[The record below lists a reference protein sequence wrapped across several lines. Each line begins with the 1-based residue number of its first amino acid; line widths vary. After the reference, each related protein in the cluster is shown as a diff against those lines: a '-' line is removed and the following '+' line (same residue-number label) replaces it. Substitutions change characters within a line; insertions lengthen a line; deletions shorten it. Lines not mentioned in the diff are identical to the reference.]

1 MGKRHSFGNCRKYN
15 GEGAAHAV
23 SVTTAE
29 QRDRQMSGD
38 RFTRR
43 DFARRTAEVLSGSFA
58 MTLDRAAHQRP
69 RPQSPA
75 HFNSAGASLMPGP
88 VLNAVQRHLRLESEI
103 GGYEAADAQAAA
115 LEHTYTSRDVA
126 EPSWRCCRATTTARF
141 RSTRCARHGREGA
154 SRSWALLTF
163 RRRVRWLTLWK
174 RWVH

>member
-43 DFARRTAEVLSGSFA
+43 EFARRTAEGLSGSFA
-58 MTLDRAAHQRP
+58 MTLDRAAQQRP

-88 VLNAVQRHLRLESEI
+88 VLNAVQRHLRLESDDRRLR
-103 GGYEAADAQAAA
+103 GCRRAGRCARAY
-115 LEHTYTSRDVA
+115 LHVA
-126 EPSWRCCRATTTARF
+126 RRSGASWRCCRATTTARF
-141 RSTRCARHGREGA
+141 RSTRCARHWREGA

-174 RWVH
+174 R